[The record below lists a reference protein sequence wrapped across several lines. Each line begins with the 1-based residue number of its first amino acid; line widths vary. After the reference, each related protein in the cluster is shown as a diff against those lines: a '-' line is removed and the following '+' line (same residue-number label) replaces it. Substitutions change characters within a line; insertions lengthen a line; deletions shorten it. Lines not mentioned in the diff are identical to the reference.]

1 MAYNIIFSF
10 INIHLPY
17 QKFVI
22 LAFSTIIFLLVLSS
36 LVIEWVDVICI
47 FKEIT
52 IFLLLTNLQPV
63 ELFYPFWE

>member
-1 MAYNIIFSF
+1 MAYNIVFSF
-10 INIHLPY
+10 INIHSSH
-17 QKFVI
+17 QKFVT
-22 LAFSTIIFLLVLSS
+22 LAFFIIILLLVLSS
-36 LVIEWVDVICI
+36 SVIEWVDVICI